1 MNRIIPFLLI
11 ISLIPRV
18 YSEQRKEKITVEWI
32 HSDEANTIAAVH
44 QYQWLDNNTAILFD
58 VRQPKEQRTFLKL
71 DPRKTD
77 EITPLVNKEKAIA
90 SLQRS
95 IGAEDSTK
103 YLVWPIAFDSDGEQ
117 ALYIYKKDIFILDIA
132 TSEFRRITETESTEK
147 SPRFSPDGSK
157 VAFVRENDIYVY
169 DLVKNR

>member
-1 MNRIIPFLLI
+1 MNRIIPLLLI
-11 ISLIPRV
+11 VSLIPRA

-58 VRQPKEQRTFLKL
+58 VRQPKEERTFQKL
-71 DPRKTD
+71 DPHKAG
-77 EITPLVNKEKAIA
+77 ELTPLVNKEKAIA

-103 YLVWPIAFDSDGEQ
+103 YLVWPI
-117 ALYIYKKDIFILDIA
+117 
-132 TSEFRRITETESTEK
+132 
-147 SPRFSPDGSK
+147 P
-157 VAFVRENDIYVY
+157 
-169 DLVKNR
+169 